1 MNYEVRFTKYEFSVR
16 RLRRRDK
23 MRKVFTGLFVVT
35 LVLVFCCPLMG
46 GEVQSEFG
54 ETSAEAGLKSRASRG
69 ETPALDED
77 SGLTWYQVAGV
88 LALLGG
94 GGALG
99 WTGCRKMQAIRL
111 EPQPL
116 EVKRIAECA
125 TRKELDDFKTE
136 VREDFRRVHNRID
149 SNDRATAEIKGKLDV
164 IAQNQQKLIDLITQR
179 HG

>member
-1 MNYEVRFTKYEFSVR
+1 M
-16 RLRRRDK
+16 
-23 MRKVFTGLFVVT
+23 LFV
-35 LVLVFCCPLMG
+35 LALCP
-46 GEVQSEFG
+46 Q
-54 ETSAEAGLKSRASRG
+54 SRAEEPGTASG
-69 ETPALDED
+69 PGMHED
-77 SGLTWYQVAGV
+77 SGLTWYQIAGL
-88 LALLGG
+88 LAAIGT
-94 GGALG
+94 ATTLG
-99 WTGCRKMQAIRL
+99 WQGHKKMNAIRI

>member
-1 MNYEVRFTKYEFSVR
+1 MKRFFIAIV
-16 RLRRRDK
+16 
-23 MRKVFTGLFVVT
+23 MLFV
-35 LVLVFCCPLMG
+35 LALCP
-46 GEVQSEFG
+46 Q
-54 ETSAEAGLKSRASRG
+54 SRAEEPGTASG
-69 ETPALDED
+69 PGMHED
-77 SGLTWYQVAGV
+77 SGLTWYQIAGL
-88 LALLGG
+88 LAAIGT
-94 GGALG
+94 ATTLG
-99 WTGCRKMQAIRL
+99 WQGHKKMNAIRI

>member
-1 MNYEVRFTKYEFSVR
+1 MK
-16 RLRRRDK
+16 RL
-23 MRKVFTGLFVVT
+23 FTGLFVGV

-54 ETSAEAGLKSRASRG
+54 GTSAEAGLKSRASRG

-99 WTGCRKMQAIRL
+99 WTGCKKMQAIRL

-116 EVKRIAECA
+116 EVKRIDECA
-125 TRKELDDFKTE
+125 TRKELDDFKAD
-136 VREDFRRVHNRID
+136 VREDFRRVHQRID
-149 SNDRATAEIKGKLDV
+149 ERSEDIAEVKGQLAV
-164 IAQNQQKLIDLITQR
+164 IAKNQEKILNLLLQR
-179 HG
+179 Q

>member
-1 MNYEVRFTKYEFSVR
+1 
-16 RLRRRDK
+16 
-23 MRKVFTGLFVVT
+23 MRKFLIAIVMLFV
-35 LVLVFCCPLMG
+35 LVLCPPCR
-46 GEVQSEFG
+46 
-54 ETSAEAGLKSRASRG
+54 AEEPGTASG
-69 ETPALDED
+69 PAMHED
-77 SGLTWYQVAGV
+77 SGLTWYQIAGL
-88 LALLGG
+88 LAAIGT
-94 GGALG
+94 ATTLG
-99 WTGCRKMQAIRL
+99 WQGHKKMATIRI

>member
-1 MNYEVRFTKYEFSVR
+1 
-16 RLRRRDK
+16 
-23 MRKVFTGLFVVT
+23 MRTVFTGLFVVT

-46 GEVQSEFG
+46 GEMQSEFG
-54 ETSAEAGLKSRASRG
+54 GTSAEAGLKSRASRG

-116 EVKRIAECA
+116 EVKRIDECA
-125 TRKELDDFKTE
+125 TRKELDDFKAD
-136 VREDFRRVHNRID
+136 VREDFRRVHQRID
-149 SNDRATAEIKGKLDV
+149 NSVEDIAEIKGEMKRIAINQEKILD
-164 IAQNQQKLIDLITQR
+164 LLLQR
-179 HG
+179 HDKH